1 MRKVPPGGNSPPLGL
16 SGKGRPGREGCY
28 IFTHLWRCRLQRLGS
43 DRKTNGNRWAGGSRQ
58 ALWAH
63 EKNRNNNNTFQSFI
77 SLRVTGKG
85 FHWPEMREAW
95 WFSTP
100 PWCFSTTHREGV
112 AASGKDGA
120 GPDPSLLRLS
130 SENHSRRSSPFPLR
144 LAGGPDDCSLYNTNS
159 YCRLWSILSGA

>member
-1 MRKVPPGGNSPPLGL
+1 MATHPRWGS
-16 SGKGRPGREGCY
+16 PGRVGPAEKGATSLPTWGDAG
-28 IFTHLWRCRLQRLGS
+28 FK
-43 DRKTNGNRWAGGSRQ
+43 DWAPTGKRMETSGRGGSWQ

-63 EKNRNNNNTFQSFI
+63 EKNCNTNNTFQSFI
-77 SLRVTGKG
+77 SLRVTGEG

-100 PWCFSTTHREGV
+100 PSCFSTTHREGV

-120 GPDPSLLRLS
+120 APDPSLLRLS
-130 SENHSRRSSPFPLR
+130 SENHSRRSSPFLLR